1 MVSVTLKKIYIIFI
15 YKYWNYNFVS
25 VILKKIKITL
35 IICVVAKF
43 PKDIF
48 PIVSISVITSISLRL
63 HQPSTIPDLLR
74 IGSHSKKC
82 YEMIEW
88 KQGVQKLRRFDIETT

>member
-63 HQPSTIPDLLR
+63 HQPSTIPDLFR

-88 KQGVQKLRRFDIETT
+88 KQGVQKLRRLDIETT